1 VAKDP
6 LPFPSAVIDKT
17 FVSVRSS
24 IGFAA
29 RVQGT
34 GESSDRVM
42 KTWSV
47 GAMFLLP
54 NY

>member
-1 VAKDP
+1 
-6 LPFPSAVIDKT
+6 
-17 FVSVRSS
+17 VSVRSS

-34 GESSDRVM
+34 GESSDRWM

-47 GAMFLLP
+47 GATVLLP
-54 NY
+54 NWRF